1 MAHFVDEAV
10 LEEAFSAALAEAA
23 RTANAHPVASNHV
36 TIEQIMSEA
45 NFKDL
50 VYVTWRMSQLSPGK
64 DQSSDRDALTYERVW
79 LLFSSLGFGDIKR
92 FRPIDSEDHFND
104 KKLCRFMAEHIVYI
118 MREKQHACAR
128 CNCVVVDNRYGAIGF
143 ESDHISENYR
153 GESEESRKTAKL
165 DGARMGL
172 LRALSEGAMTQLTCN
187 PCHLNETHKNN
198 RM

>member
-50 VYVTWRMSQLSPGK
+50 VYVTWRMSQLPS
-64 DQSSDRDALTYERVW
+64 QEADRDALTYERVW

-92 FRPIDSEDHFND
+92 F
-104 KKLCRFMAEHIVYI
+104 
-118 MREKQHACAR
+118 
-128 CNCVVVDNRYGAIGF
+128 
-143 ESDHISENYR
+143 
-153 GESEESRKTAKL
+153 
-165 DGARMGL
+165 
-172 LRALSEGAMTQLTCN
+172 
-187 PCHLNETHKNN
+187 
-198 RM
+198 